1 MTVESG
7 STFFTGTWNFLHAL
21 ISGNVADPQT
31 RNKKW
36 IFGGFPDVEGP
47 NFPGY
52 PIVTIDN
59 PKASVS
65 QASWTTNSIME
76 NKLDT
81 TITIYAKT
89 STELNTINNQVY
101 SIVKDSEPAFTG
113 SGINL
118 EGITPGADGVDV
130 IGNQRIH
137 WNEHVVSHKRMT
149 H

>member
-7 STFFTGTWNFLHAL
+7 STLFTGTWSFLHAL
-21 ISGNVADPQT
+21 ISGNVPDPQS

-36 IFGGFPDVEGP
+36 IFGAFPDIEGP

-59 PKASVS
+59 PKSRVD

-76 NKLDT
+76 NKLNT
-81 TITIYAKT
+81 TVTIFSKT
-89 STELNTINNQVY
+89 STELNGINNQIY
-101 SIVKDSEPAFTG
+101 TTIKDNELAFTA
-113 SGINL
+113 SGISFETNS
-118 EGITPGADGVDV
+118 PGADGVDV

-137 WNEHVVSHKRMT
+137 WNEMVVSNRMMSL
-149 H
+149 